1 MKTYKNRC
9 VITSKIFIWFVIT
22 HYIMGRRSL
31 AEQLWEQ
38 YLIEEKGDTTWL
50 VIYDFQ
56 NTKPPTKLYDNI
68 KRIKTLAEDGE
79 LIQFSVYMTRD
90 QRGAKAVRDLI
101 RHYDGQVT
109 VFRGE
114 PTEL

>member
-1 MKTYKNRC
+1 
-9 VITSKIFIWFVIT
+9 
-22 HYIMGRRSL
+22 MGRKSI

-38 YLIEEKGDTTWL
+38 YIEDEKGTDSWL
-50 VIYDFQ
+50 IIYDFK

-68 KRIKTLAEDGE
+68 KRIKNLAKDGE
-79 LIQFSVYMTRD
+79 LIQFSVFMTGDR
-90 QRGAKAVRDLI
+90 RAAKAIRDLI

-114 PTEL
+114 PSEL

>member
-1 MKTYKNRC
+1 
-9 VITSKIFIWFVIT
+9 
-22 HYIMGRRSL
+22 MGRKSL
-31 AEQLWEQ
+31 AEKLWQRYIE
-38 YLIEEKGDTTWL
+38 EEKGKETWL
-50 VIYDFQ
+50 VIYDFH

-68 KRIKTLAEDGE
+68 HRIKILAEDGD
-79 LIQFSVYMTRD
+79 LIQFSVFMTRD
-90 QRGAKAVRDLI
+90 QRAAKAVRDLI

>member
-1 MKTYKNRC
+1 
-9 VITSKIFIWFVIT
+9 
-22 HYIMGRRSL
+22 MGRRSL
-31 AEQLWEQ
+31 AEQIWEP
-38 YLIEEKGDTTWL
+38 YSEEEPGAETWL

-68 KRIKTLAEDGE
+68 HRIKAIAGDGD
-79 LIQFSVYMTRD
+79 LIQFSVFMTRD
-90 QRGAKAVRDLI
+90 KRAAKAVRDLI

-114 PTEL
+114 LTEL

>member
-1 MKTYKNRC
+1 MVKRSAR
-9 VITSKIFIWFVIT
+9 ITNQIFIWFVIT

-31 AEQLWEQ
+31 AEHLWGQ
-38 YLIEEKGDTTWL
+38 YREEEKGDSTWL

-56 NTKPPTKLYDNI
+56 NSKPPTKLYDNI
-68 KRIKTLAEDGE
+68 KRIKTFAEDGE

-114 PTEL
+114 LTEL

>member
-1 MKTYKNRC
+1 
-9 VITSKIFIWFVIT
+9 
-22 HYIMGRRSL
+22 MGRRSL
-31 AEQLWEQ
+31 AEQLWNQ
-38 YLIEEKGDTTWL
+38 YSQEEKGKETWL

-56 NTKPPTKLYDNI
+56 GNKPPTKLYNNI
-68 KRIKTLAEDGE
+68 HRIRAYAGDGD

-90 QRGAKAVRDLI
+90 RRAAKAVRDLI

>member
-1 MKTYKNRC
+1 
-9 VITSKIFIWFVIT
+9 
-22 HYIMGRRSL
+22 MGRRSI
-31 AEQLWEQ
+31 AEQIWEH
-38 YLIEEKGDTTWL
+38 YVEEEKGTATWL

-68 KRIKTLAEDGE
+68 KRIKILADDGE
-79 LIQFSVYMTRD
+79 LIQFSVFMTHD
-90 QRGAKAVRDLI
+90 QRAAKSVRDLI

-114 PTEL
+114 HTEL